1 MHEQARLT
9 KSHQTLGQVG
19 QLVSIEDIEKNYSTS
34 AKANSAVE
42 VECANT
48 RCKVKVRITIISPS
62 KPGRKITPS
71 SYFHG
76 KHIAGCDR
84 KPSQPQLAP
93 MHASPT
99 QGANPDKNNI
109 PAVWVDP
116 IDTSPG
122 SGGPTAISPSQ
133 INPSGASTQGRSR
146 TGAGTSKS
154 QSQRVERFAKEWL
167 KLTQQVRKTQPLEA
181 PWNLGGTYA
190 SAFYPFDYQDTES
203 MYSVGTRIH
212 TASVVSGKLSNGDFY
227 IRLKEQKAHATP
239 KIVIINAAML
249 SASVA
254 GQSLAMQLINPG
266 VPTSKTYIFFLG
278 AFLANQTTSQEELIV
293 AHPHYF
299 YVQT

>member
-116 IDTSPG
+116 IGTSPG

-133 INPSGASTQGRSR
+133 INPSSASTQGRSR

-181 PWNLGGTYA
+181 PGISAALTPQRFIPLIIKTQNRCIQLGQEY
-190 SAFYPFDYQDTES
+190 
-203 MYSVGTRIH
+203 TRPPWCRENSPM
-212 TASVVSGKLSNGDFY
+212 A
-227 IRLKEQKAHATP
+227 
-239 KIVIINAAML
+239 
-249 SASVA
+249 
-254 GQSLAMQLINPG
+254 
-266 VPTSKTYIFFLG
+266 IFTF
-278 AFLANQTTSQEELIV
+278 A
-293 AHPHYF
+293 
-299 YVQT
+299 